1 MANCVRCGKA
11 LPAFSLATA
20 GNRCAECRQIEQG
33 IPGDPANNLDA
44 QIPPAHTRRLIGF
57 RPAVTMALIG
67 INVAVLVLMVARGV
81 SPSDPTRLQ
90 MVQWGANF
98 GPLTLGP
105 QPWRILSATFLHI
118 GIVHLLVN
126 MWSLW
131 VLGLPTERLLGR
143 WTFLVVYLISGLS
156 GSIASLWR
164 DPVRVSA
171 GASGAIF
178 GLLGALIAVMYLG
191 KLPLPKEVISRN
203 LRNLLFVAGLNL
215 LYGMSSHID
224 NSAHIGGLVAG
235 LAFGGML
242 APTLMQNQEDR
253 TRLRLYAT
261 LAMVLVLAACLMYVR
276 HLHHQIVDQFFSSGR
291 AGLFPFLRNWG

>member
-1 MANCVRCGKA
+1 
-11 LPAFSLATA
+11 
-20 GNRCAECRQIEQG
+20 
-33 IPGDPANNLDA
+33 
-44 QIPPAHTRRLIGF
+44 
-57 RPAVTMALIG
+57 MALIA
-67 INVAVLVLMVARGV
+67 INVAVLALMVARNV
-81 SPSDPTRLQ
+81 SPSDPTPLQ

-98 GPLTLGP
+98 GPLTLGA
-105 QPWRILSATFLHI
+105 QPWRILTSAFVHI

-143 WTFLVVYLISGLS
+143 WTFVVVYLISALS

-164 DPVRVSA
+164 DPLRVSA

-191 KLPLPKEVISRN
+191 KLPLPKELISRN

-235 LAFGGML
+235 LAFGAMA
-242 APTLMQNQEDR
+242 APTLTQNHEDR
-253 TRLRLYAT
+253 TRFRIYAVM
-261 LAMVLVLAACLMYVR
+261 AMVLVLAGTFMHVR
-276 HLHHQIVDQFFSSGR
+276 HVHQSIVGQFFSSQQDH
-291 AGLFPFLRNWG
+291 